1 MIKLIAA
8 VTIIMLVTVGCGT
21 GAKQIRIRSEVQE
34 VQVPLLYCPAPPAI
48 SAPSLP
54 IHNMTPEQLSNP
66 GEVVKHYKATV
77 KTLLGYID
85 ELEQGLGSYDETS
98 KEYGELREKFL
109 SDWKKESEDT
119 VAE

>member
-1 MIKLIAA
+1 MKITALI
-8 VTIIMLVTVGCGT
+8 LVAFFIVGCG
-21 GAKQIRIRSEVQE
+21 GKQIRIRSEVQE
-34 VQVPLLYCPAPPAI
+34 VQVPLLYCPAPPGI
-48 SAPSLP
+48 SEPSLP
-54 IHNMTPEQLSNP
+54 IHNMTPEQLADE

-85 ELEQGLGSYDETS
+85 EQQKALESYNEAS
-98 KEYGELREKFL
+98 EEYGKLREKFL

>member
-8 VTIIMLVTVGCGT
+8 VTLIMFITVGCG
-21 GAKQIRIRSEVQE
+21 GKQIRIRSEVQE
-34 VQVPLLYCPAPPAI
+34 VQVPLLYCPAPPVI
-48 SAPSLP
+48 SEPSLP
-54 IHNMTPEQLSNP
+54 IHNMTPDQLSDD

-77 KTLLGYID
+77 KTLIGYID
-85 ELEQGLGSYDETS
+85 ELEKGLESYNETS
-98 KEYGELREKFL
+98 EEYGKLREKFL